1 MKAIR
6 YFTAAAALV
15 AMAACNNDDL
25 DGFANDMDAVR
36 IHATVAGLTGTR
48 SNPITSAAFEDDDKI
63 SLTSEGS
70 TVVYTYDEYALDGPV
85 WTADGGKYL
94 KWINATQKFTA
105 YFPSDYTGSES
116 VRPDQSGKDCSD
128 DNYIGKSDYMFFEG
142 DISKPATA
150 PYAINLEMERQTARV
165 IIEGGF
171 KYNNELESLDGY
183 TISVKISD
191 GTTVVTPCLYNG
203 NYYALLNPVA
213 AADATVAF
221 LTITLKKTGEADK
234 EYIVRGIPEL
244 KKGYSY
250 TYTVTIG
257 KDKAEIGTVEV
268 APWSDGGVIG
278 NDENLTEETT
288 VTTP

>member
-1 MKAIR
+1 MKAFR
-6 YFTAAAALV
+6 YITAAIAIV
-15 AMAACNNDDL
+15 AMAACQNDDL
-25 DGFANDMDAVR
+25 DLGGYAGDPDAVR
-36 IHATVAGLTGTR
+36 INATVGSLTETR

-70 TVVYTYDEYALDGPV
+70 TVIYTYDEYAPDGPV
-85 WTADGGKYL
+85 WTADGGKFL
-94 KWINATQKFTA
+94 KWINPTQKFTA

-116 VRPDQSGKDCSD
+116 VRPDQSGKDWSD

-142 DISKPATA
+142 DINKPATS
-150 PYAINLEMERQTARV
+150 PYTINLEMERQTARV
-165 IIEGGF
+165 IVNGAF
-171 KYNNELESLDGY
+171 RYNNELESLDGY

-221 LTITLKKTGEADK
+221 VTITLKKTGETDK

-250 TYTVTIG
+250 EYNITIG
-257 KDKAEIGTVEV
+257 KEKVEIGIVDI
-268 APWSDGGVIG
+268 APWGDGGVIG
-278 NDENLTEETT
+278 NDENMTEEI
-288 VTTP
+288 